1 MKDPR
6 CLIGMHKYPTP
17 DKDHPVDP
25 QQIRSGYLTLE
36 CPRCH
41 STKTIPWRNRWLDL
55 RVPRC
60 LTPC

>member
-6 CLIGMHKYPTP
+6 CIIGGHKYPTP

-41 STKTIPWRNRWLDL
+41 STKTIPWRHGPQKDHNWP
-55 RVPRC
+55 V
-60 LTPC
+60 